1 MVSSPRKGAK
11 QKKNSSAESIPT
23 RSNLI
28 NQPASSADEAMSE
41 SSNHGATTSHN
52 SNKSKKAPTLPSIDD
67 KFQFLRKGVSKK
79 GNETLIFKCLI
90 PDCNNRVII

>member
-1 MVSSPRKGAK
+1 MVSSPRKAAT
-11 QKKNSSAESIPT
+11 QKKSTTTESIPQ
-23 RSNLI
+23 RSNI
-28 NQPASSADEAMSE
+28 IHQPDISADEAMSE

-79 GNETLIFKCLI
+79 GNETHIFKCLI